1 MSNPNKLDLPTG
13 IESIFPKLIDE
24 NFSTYQLQKEG
35 NAQVFVQKYV
45 IKKDSYIPY
54 FPTPIGSFSEV
65 HTQALLIKE
74 DSFTDIGGGYATFLR
89 HYARIPDSWFDY
101 EPKSVLY
108 YFRNNVGGAVGINY
122 DYGCGQLPVGF
133 NGCGVIGFSRRNV
146 TVLAKATRYYI
157 TQDVLESYVNNDFIL
172 PQSGGG
178 WKYSHLYPDAQAE
191 NTYTTINQFGKNYS
205 VPSYLFVN
213 QPRVKTVPTDSNEI
227 ALEIDDIKKW
237 QGNIY
242 EITRYTSQIQPNFSP
257 EVDEL
262 TFQMEY
268 RFESDVTQDKRFAT
282 TVFMSSLTT
291 SETVSDPPSGEFQNL
306 IDVSNPE
313 DGLTET
319 FFISVGGGLIVKSVT
334 TSGGTSTLDVSEF
347 SGFSVGSISSTW
359 NNSNAL
365 VQMTVFIGNE

>member
-54 FPTPIGSFSEV
+54 FPTAIGSFSEV

-101 EPKSVLY
+101 EQKSVLY
-108 YFRNNVGGAVGINY
+108 YFRNISGGDVGINY
-122 DYGCGQLPVGF
+122 DYGCGLLPVGF
-133 NGCGVIGFSRRNV
+133 NGCGIIGFSRRNI
-146 TVLAKATRYYI
+146 TVQAKATRYYI
-157 TQDVLESYVNNDFIL
+157 TQDVLESYVANDFIL
-172 PQSGGG
+172 PQSGGS

-205 VPSYLFVN
+205 VPSVLFVN
-213 QPRVKTVPTDSNEI
+213 EPRIRTSPTNQNEI
-227 ALEIDDIKKW
+227 GVAIDDIKRW

-268 RFESDVTQDKRFAT
+268 RFESDVTQNQISAT
-282 TVFMSSLTT
+282 TVYMSSVTAGAT
-291 SETVSDPPSGEFQNL
+291 ITDPPSGEFQNL

-313 DGLTET
+313 DDLTEQ
-319 FFISVGGGLIVKSVT
+319 FIITVQGGLKVKSVT
-334 TSGGTSTLDVSEF
+334 TLGGTSTLDVSAL
-347 SGFSVGSISSTW
+347 SGFSVGTIYSTW
-359 NNSNAL
+359 NNSNPV
-365 VQMTVFIGNE
+365 VQLTVFIGNE